1 MSIFDKLRGKAKE
14 TEYSEAQVLDE
25 EWIRK
30 DGQLVKLEAK
40 DDEDAQKGQ

>member
-1 MSIFDKLRGKAKE
+1 MSMLDRLRKTAKE
-14 TEYSEAQVLDE
+14 TEYSEPDVKDE

-40 DDEDAQKGQ
+40 DEDAQKGQ